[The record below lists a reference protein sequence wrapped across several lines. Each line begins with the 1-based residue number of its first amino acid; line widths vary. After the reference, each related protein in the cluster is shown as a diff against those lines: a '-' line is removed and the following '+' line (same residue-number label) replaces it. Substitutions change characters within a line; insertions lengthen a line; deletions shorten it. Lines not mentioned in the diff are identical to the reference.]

1 MKIQSTHTTSLHPC
15 GLELACIDE
24 HAYLVCG
31 CYELKDE
38 SEARREGC
46 LEVFPLH
53 SKASQTSSSS
63 SSSMLSLQSPSII
76 PCSSGVLDLKVDGD
90 VAATALSEGKM
101 VIYHLH
107 REEEEVKGEG
117 EGEED
122 DHKVTAEIMLS
133 YSQPEEGLFLSVD
146 SNQPFSHF
154 LHQTCN
160 DAKVVISTQ
169 ASSIILC
176 EVMEGGEDLTV
187 IDQKSSAHC
196 LLGEP
201 MPVWTVAM
209 DKFHHRYRYL
219 SGGDDCIFRMWDSRV
234 SGPAQAMSKYHRAGV
249 TTAQWHPQ
257 VDNLFLTGS
266 YDEECCVWD
275 VRSLR
280 QPIHS
285 IQTGGGVWRAKWL
298 SASSGCKHENTFT
311 DGIVTTAMQAGCSIH
326 SLSGSIC
333 YDGEEEGEGKGRVTA
348 LQHSSSF
355 FSDER
360 PSQLIYDVLLVPNN
374 IEDRKHWKVGSEIES
389 DREGK
394 PSHLY
399 DQSTLVACSFYDS
412 LVYLLSPV

>member
-1 MKIQSTHTTSLHPC
+1 MKIQSTYTTSLHPC

-53 SKASQTSSSS
+53 STALETSSSNT
-63 SSSMLSLQSPSII
+63 LSLLSPSII

-107 REEEEVKGEG
+107 REEEVNGRG
-117 EGEED
+117 ED
-122 DHKVTAEIMLS
+122 DHKVTAEVILS
-133 YSQPEEGLFLSVD
+133 YSEPEEGLFLSVD

-154 LHQTCN
+154 LHQSSG
-160 DAKVVISTQ
+160 DAKVVMSTQ

-176 EVMEGGEDLTV
+176 EVTEGGEGLSV
-187 IDQKSSAHC
+187 VDQKSSAHC

-209 DKFHHRYRYL
+209 DKVHHRYRYL
-219 SGGDDCIFRMWDSRV
+219 SGGDDCIFRMWDCRV
-234 SGPAQAMSKYHRAGV
+234 SGPAQALSKYHRAGV
-249 TTAQWHPQ
+249 TAAQWHPQ

-285 IQTGGGVWRAKWL
+285 VQTGKRVVAF
-298 SASSGCKHENTFT
+298 H
-311 DGIVTTAMQAGCSIH
+311 GITRV
-326 SLSGSIC
+326 LFIC
-333 YDGEEEGEGKGRVTA
+333 T
-348 LQHSSSF
+348 
-355 FSDER
+355 
-360 PSQLIYDVLLVPNN
+360 LL
-374 IEDRKHWKVGSEIES
+374 
-389 DREGK
+389 
-394 PSHLY
+394 LY
-399 DQSTLVACSFYDS
+399 IW
-412 LVYLLSPV
+412 